1 MEYTTNYHLPQWVK
15 SDRIMMDDFND
26 AMAAMEEGM
35 SSAANTANAAAST
48 ANAAQSLAQ
57 QTAGAAYTP
66 DNKPYAVGL
75 YQGLGTES
83 QDIVVGFKPSIV
95 ILFAQQ
101 QGGDYFAFRIVA
113 AGRQIGSGRVTMIEN
128 GFRLSPQETDP
139 RFPMVN
145 YKGEV
150 YEYIAFK

>member
-1 MEYTTNYHLPQWVK
+1 MNYTTNYHLPQWVK
-15 SDRIMMDDFND
+15 TDRIMMDDFND
-26 AMAAMEEGM
+26 AMAAMEDGMTRSEGK
-35 SSAANTANAAAST
+35 ADTAIST
-48 ANAAQSLAQ
+48 ANAAHTLAQ

-66 DNKPYAVGL
+66 SNKPYAVGL

-128 GFRLSPQETDP
+128 GFRLAPQELDP

-145 YKGEV
+145 NKGEF
-150 YEYIAFK
+150 YEYIAFR